1 LRQDDPET
9 ILKTAGLGKQISS
22 FSGGQWLSA
31 GSGEALPSED
41 PSTAAVIAEVFTAT
55 SQDTDRAVQNSDHA
69 YRRVWSRTTP
79 AERGAFLATL
89 SQQLKA
95 ECDTFARLES
105 LDTGK
110 PVSQAR
116 GDVLLAARYFEFYA
130 DAVDKLGT
138 ETTWAARADLAYT
151 VREPFGVVAQIIPWN
166 SPISQLARGVAAAL
180 ASGNTVVLK
189 PSELAPL
196 SSLAFGQFSARAG
209 LPAGVLNVLAG
220 PGSTGQALARHPLVK
235 QITFTGSVESGRA
248 VLEAS
253 AVNIVP
259 VTLELGGKSP
269 GLVFP
274 DADLDAAA
282 RAAVGA
288 MRRNSGQ
295 SCSAL
300 TRILVHEQVH
310 DQLLDR
316 ILDATRKLTFGPGL
330 GDPDLGPLISAK
342 QRARVE
348 RLVDSAR
355 QEGARIAHGGGRP
368 SGDEFSRGYF
378 VEPTVLTGIANTA
391 TAARTEIFGPVQSL
405 IVFSDE
411 DEAVAM
417 ANDSDYGLS
426 SAVFTADFARAHRVA
441 NQLEAGQVH
450 INEYPMD
457 SAETPFGGY
466 KSSGIGREKGLLA
479 LHSYTQVKTILARIP
494 AAQPENS

>member
-1 LRQDDPET
+1 LRQEDPET
-9 ILKTAGLGKQISS
+9 ILKTAGLGYEISG
-22 FSGGQWLSA
+22 FVDGQWLSA
-31 GSGEALPSED
+31 DSGQSLPSED

-55 SQDTDRAVQNSDHA
+55 PEDVDQAIQNSDHA
-69 YRRVWSRTTP
+69 YRRVWLP
-79 AERGAFLATL
+79 ASPAQRGAFLATL
-89 SQQLKA
+89 SKQLKA
-95 ECDTFARLES
+95 ECDIFAQLES

-110 PVSQAR
+110 PISQAR

-130 DAVDKLGT
+130 DAADKLGA
-138 ETTWAARADLAYT
+138 ETIWAPRANLAYT

-180 ASGNTVVLK
+180 AVGNTVILK

-196 SSLAFGQFSARAG
+196 SSLAFGQLSVRAG
-209 LPAGVLNVLAG
+209 LPAGVLNVLTGA
-220 PGSTGQALARHPLVK
+220 GSTGQAIARHPLVK

-269 GLVFP
+269 ALVFP

-282 RAAVGA
+282 QAAIGA
-288 MRRNSGQ
+288 VRRNSGQ

-310 DQLLDR
+310 DELLDR
-316 ILDATRKLTFGPGL
+316 ILDGTRKLTVGPGL
-330 GDPDLGPLISAK
+330 TDPDLGPLISAA
-342 QRARVE
+342 QRARAE
-348 RLVDSAR
+348 RLIDSAR
-355 QEGARIAHGGGRP
+355 QEGASIAHGGGRP
-368 SGDEFSRGYF
+368 SGDAFSRGYF
-378 VEPTVLTGIANTA
+378 MEPTILTGISNTA

-417 ANDSDYGLS
+417 ANDSEYGLS
-426 SAVFTADFARAHRVA
+426 SAVFTSDFARAHRLA
-441 NQLEAGQVH
+441 SQIEAGQVH
-450 INEYPMD
+450 INDYPMD

-479 LHSYTQVKTILARIP
+479 LHGYTQVKTILARIP
-494 AAQPENS
+494 AGGSAR